1 MYAAATRSLAI
12 AILLGTIVPDAC
24 EAAGQIPYGTRAGM
38 SVTIKH
44 MDGIDTEKASIKV
57 EHTRANAKEF
67 CVEYSLDQSE
77 ACVDRNLKDVRIND
91 VLSGNCRTGQFTN
104 LRGELRIFAGANLD
118 RDAVEYSPEYRI
130 SRKGERG
137 YLDGSSGSGY
147 PVDLE
152 QFKALCPSA
161 YAQAMTAFETRP
173 KFIGRWYIDD
183 KKVCGNPDGAAEGLL
198 TYTSREFRAIEIAC
212 KFTNVRAVGD
222 RYEISM
228 NCASEGQGSK
238 ERVTLGVSKGKLVRT
253 ITVDRKQMT
262 FTYNRCPF

>member
-12 AILLGTIVPDAC
+12 AILLSTAVPDAS

-38 SVTIKH
+38 LVTIKA

-57 EHTRANAKEF
+57 EHTRQNAKEF
-67 CVEYSLDQSE
+67 CVEYSLEQSE
-77 ACVDRNLKDVRIND
+77 ACVERTLKDVRIND
-91 VLSGNCRTGQFTN
+91 VLIGNCRTAQFTN
-104 LRGELRIFAGANLD
+104 LRGEQRIFAGANLD
-118 RDAVEYSPEYRI
+118 HDAVQYSPEYRI
-130 SRKGERG
+130 FKKGERA

-173 KFIGRWYIDD
+173 KFIGRWYLDD
-183 KKVCGNPDGAAEGLL
+183 KKICGNPDGAAEGLL
-198 TYTSREFRAIEIAC
+198 TYTSREFLAIEMAC

-228 NCASEGQGSK
+228 NCASEGQTSK

-253 ITVDRKQMT
+253 ITVDRKQTT